1 MKPFINIVSLL
12 ITTIAFSQWGRNFRP
27 SDDVYYENHIYKT
40 VEIAFENR
48 YENTVDWKVWML
60 SDILIEHELDN
71 LLDYRTQRG
80 QVGLGNII
88 SPVLD
93 SVYFNIAA
101 ANIVCPTDWRLPRI
115 GEWDT
120 LMIAISRSQK
130 EIMFPNLL
138 GYRSYSMGNIGDTVY
153 KKNKYLTGGYWW
165 ADPDKSNNNS
175 IRLDTNYNYDKGI
188 GDDWDRAT
196 VRCIKEKN

>member
-1 MKPFINIVSLL
+1 MKSLIHIVLL
-12 ITTIAFSQWGRNFRP
+12 FITTLAFSQWSRSFRF

-40 VEIAFENR
+40 VEIAFENS
-48 YENTVDWKVWML
+48 YDNTIEWKVWML

-93 SVYFNIAA
+93 SIYFNVAA
-101 ANIVCPTDWRLPRI
+101 AHKVCPLDWRLPRI

-120 LMIAISRSQK
+120 LMISTSRSQK
-130 EIMFPNLL
+130 EFMFPNLL
-138 GYRSYSMGNIGDTVY
+138 GYRSYSIENVGDAVY
-153 KKNKYLTGGYWW
+153 KRNKYLIGGYWW
-165 ADPDKSNNNS
+165 AEPNELNTNS
-175 IRLDTNYNYDKGI
+175 IQLDTNYNYNKGS
-188 GDDWDRAT
+188 GDAWDRAT
-196 VRCIKEKN
+196 VRCIREKY